1 MVVSPD
7 MASSM
12 PNDAAVRRL
21 LRNHPKLHPRSAA
34 AAELKALG
42 LSKLPILEW
51 ELEQPWGHFVEI
63 SPETG
68 AKPRMEVHQPH
79 QPFQMPSGHQ
89 VPPIFG
95 FPPGVQ
101 QEAHRPVP
109 ARSQMPEVVGP
120 GPETIRL
127 AELDVEEK
135 AVLQEVLSLDRGRDN
150 VPVPQ
155 PPRDAPAPGGRRRQ
169 LRPAGHEEE
178 PGDTPPAPILPKVA
192 PPKHGRAP
200 PPRPQRVR

>member
-1 MVVSPD
+1 
-7 MASSM
+7 M

-68 AKPRMEVHQPH
+68 TKPHMEAHQPQPH
-79 QPFQMPSGHQ
+79 QPFQMPAGHQ

-101 QEAHRPVP
+101 EAHGLVP
-109 ARSQMPEVVGP
+109 ARSQMPEVIGP

-178 PGDTPPAPILPKVA
+178 PGDTPPAPSVPKVA

-200 PPRPQRVR
+200 PRPQRVR